1 MVPGLLGALA
11 VAVLAAPS
19 AAATPSLLGMV
30 GPPGSLRLVRLDPAD
45 LRPLPGPSVRVGSG
59 GCAARLGGTLCWPV
73 PAWAFSPD
81 RRKLAV
87 AAEGAEL
94 RIIDVRRLRVSRRL
108 PIEEGG
114 PVGALAWLGPK
125 RLLAVQDEDYW
136 SERQRL
142 LAVDLARGRVTA
154 VRALGGSVLG
164 GALAGKRLLL
174 VVAPAQAIGPARL
187 LVADARGELR
197 AVETWMPVGSTR
209 RNQQE
214 AGLEQQLPGLAV
226 DAAGGRVFIV
236 GPDAVVE
243 IDLQRL
249 AASAHPLRPSA
260 RALAARV
267 KRLDGWWR
275 TARWLGGDLL
285 AVSGWD
291 AERGRTRPA
300 GLAVIDTRTWTARL
314 LEPGASSFLFAS
326 GLLLATG
333 STYDPETGETS
344 SIGLAAFTPDGEE
357 RFRLFQGESAWV
369 VQVYGGRAYVDAP
382 RGGAATQPLR
392 VVDLRQGRVVADHLP
407 PFPWLLTARA
417 SGWWA

>member
-1 MVPGLLGALA
+1 MGSVMVRGLTALA
-11 VAVLAAPS
+11 ASSS
-19 AAATPSLLGMV
+19 AAGTPPLLGMA
-30 GPPGSLRLVRLDPAD
+30 GPQGSLGLVRLDPAE
-45 LRPLPGPSVRVGSG
+45 LRALPGASVPVGDG
-59 GCAARLGGTLCWPV
+59 GCAARLGGTLCWPL

-94 RIIDVRRLRVSRRL
+94 RIVDVARLRVIRRL

-114 PVGALAWLGPK
+114 PVGALAWLGPQ

-142 LAVDLARGRVTA
+142 LVIDLARNRVTA

-164 GALAGKRLLL
+164 AALAGKRLVL

-187 LVADARGELR
+187 LVADARADVRGVDLGLAAGER
-197 AVETWMPVGSTR
+197 AGSGR
-209 RNQQE
+209 FE
-214 AGLEQQLPGLAV
+214 EELPGLAV
-226 DAAGGRVFIV
+226 DAAGGHAFVV
-236 GPDAVVE
+236 GQDGVLEV
-243 IDLQRL
+243 DVRRL
-249 AASAHPLRPSA
+249 AVSRHPLHPAGRVLSA
-260 RALAARV
+260 RAKVVA
-267 KRLDGWWR
+267 GWR
-275 TARWLGGDLL
+275 RQARWVGGDLL

-291 AERGRTRPA
+291 TGPGGTKPA

-392 VVDLRQGRVVADHLP
+392 VVDLRQGRLVGARPKPL
-407 PFPWLLTARA
+407 PWLVTAPA
-417 SGWWA
+417 SGWWG